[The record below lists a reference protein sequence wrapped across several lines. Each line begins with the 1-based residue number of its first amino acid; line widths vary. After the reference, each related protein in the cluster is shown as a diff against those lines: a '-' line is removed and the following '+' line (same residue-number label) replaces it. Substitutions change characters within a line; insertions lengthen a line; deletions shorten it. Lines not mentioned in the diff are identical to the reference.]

1 MQQAEI
7 PKSINNWLLML
18 SPYQVLVFSFLGL
31 ILVGAFLL
39 MLPIA
44 SNDGS
49 SLSFIDALFTAT
61 SAVCVTGL
69 IVVDTGQYFS
79 TFGQLVIIMLIQI
92 GGFGV
97 MTMTTVFALILGK
110 RIQLRSRLI
119 AQESLNRLTVGG
131 IVKLIKLLVKTT
143 LCIEFIGGV
152 LLSFRLYPDYG
163 LHGIYMAFWH
173 SISAFCNAGFDIFGG
188 TNIFKYNTDPLFC
201 LVIAFLIILGG
212 IGYGVTVE
220 LYQKH
225 NWKMFSL
232 HAKVAL
238 LTTLILLVIGTIVL
252 FFLEYNNE
260 NTIGNWDW
268 WHKLIGTFFL
278 STTSRTAGYTLMD
291 TGALHEASLF
301 FIIILMF
308 LGASPG
314 STGGGIKTTTFAI
327 IFATVTSI
335 IRGNEEVTLFKRR
348 IEHDLIVKS
357 LAIFYIAAAL
367 VVLGTM
373 FLCLTEDFPFIKIL
387 FEVTSALATVGLSTG
402 ITSSLTVYGKSI
414 LVLIM
419 FIGRL
424 GVLTFLMAIA
434 MRNRKTAK
442 IGYPS
447 ERIGVG

>member
-7 PKSINNWLLML
+7 PKSINNLLLML
-18 SPYQVLVFSFLGL
+18 SPYQILVFSFLGL

-69 IVVDTGQYFS
+69 IVVDTGQHFS
-79 TFGQLVIIMLIQI
+79 IFGQLVIIMLIQI

-131 IVKLIKLLVKTT
+131 VVKLIKLLVKTT
-143 LCIEFIGGV
+143 L
-152 LLSFRLYPDYG
+152 
-163 LHGIYMAFWH
+163 YMAFWH